1 MTKEKRVV
9 WSGIWVGFSGTNVEQ
24 VCGGVQSFSPEFWW
38 HGRVNEK
45 STDNIV
51 EGAKR
56 AFCLSV
62 LRGGIWAEK

>member
-1 MTKEKRVV
+1 MVEDMVKEKSDPIRSVYTP
-9 WSGIWVGFSGTNVEQ
+9 SGA
-24 VCGGVQSFSPEFWW
+24 QSFNPKFWW

-56 AFCLSV
+56 AFCFSV
-62 LRGGIWAEK
+62 LRRGI